1 MKRYACNNPA
11 GPTNLSGFHQNDGH
25 AVVQQPHKMHS
36 DKPFR
41 CARCSG
47 DCRRSVSGGG
57 SLLIKYGLIE
67 WYCLKNCVMSTIR
80 SRITGNPGNGRNVTG
95 SFRDYSGDT
104 ASRPVL
110 PWMFSASEPHTPS
123 RHDLRNDRL
132 SSCSL
137 INSSASSNIFPCELS

>member
-36 DKPFR
+36 YKPFR

-95 SFRDYSGDT
+95 SLSAVSYT
-104 ASRPVL
+104 HLTL
-110 PWMFSASEPHTPS
+110 PTNREV
-123 RHDLRNDRL
+123 
-132 SSCSL
+132 
-137 INSSASSNIFPCELS
+137 